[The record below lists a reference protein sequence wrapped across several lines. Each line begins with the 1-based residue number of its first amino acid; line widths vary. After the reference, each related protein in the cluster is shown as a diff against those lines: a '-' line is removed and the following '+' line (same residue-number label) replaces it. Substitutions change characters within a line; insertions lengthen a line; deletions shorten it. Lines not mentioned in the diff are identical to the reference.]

1 MVNRLAALALGL
13 LLGLGLAPTT
23 SAQGRTSDQAKTE
36 AELRQIR
43 SQINK
48 IREQVT
54 KDALQRDRLARE
66 LKKAEDSVGG
76 VRGELER
83 LRRERGERE
92 ERRRQLAA
100 DRREREAEIAAER
113 RSLAGQIRAAHLIGR
128 EEPLKLLLNQRDPAL
143 VQRMFVYYQYFGRA
157 RAEQIATI
165 EARVA
170 EIAAIDADLE
180 LEEQKLAALE
190 QAQKG
195 ELQRLQ
201 AARDERGKVLAA
213 LTSESKSRQ
222 RELARLKTQQTSLER
237 VLREIRRAME
247 RMEKFPVDSKDAFA
261 KLRGKLAWP
270 AGGRVVARYGQTRAG
285 GIKWDGMLL
294 AGQQGAPVRA
304 VYHGRIVYADWL
316 PGLGLLT
323 IIDHGEGYLSLYG
336 HNERLYKTVGERVRA
351 GDQIASVGDTGGRAQ
366 PELYFEIR
374 KGGRPVDPR
383 PWFRSAAPGG

>member
-1 MVNRLAALALGL
+1 
-13 LLGLGLAPTT
+13 
-23 SAQGRTSDQAKTE
+23 
-36 AELRQIR
+36 
-43 SQINK
+43 
-48 IREQVT
+48 
-54 KDALQRDRLARE
+54 
-66 LKKAEDSVGG
+66 
-76 VRGELER
+76 
-83 LRRERGERE
+83 
-92 ERRRQLAA
+92 
-100 DRREREAEIAAER
+100 
-113 RSLAGQIRAAHLIGR
+113 
-128 EEPLKLLLNQRDPAL
+128 
-143 VQRMFVYYQYFGRA
+143 
-157 RAEQIATI
+157 
-165 EARVA
+165 
-170 EIAAIDADLE
+170 
-180 LEEQKLAALE
+180 
-190 QAQKG
+190 
-195 ELQRLQ
+195 LQ

-213 LTSESKSRQ
+213 LNTESKSRQ

-351 GDQIASVGDTGGRAQ
+351 GDQVASVGDTGGRAQ